1 VVVLVLNR
9 IPVGARRDLCPLF
22 MSAIIDTLTA
32 TLQAAPDSWQC
43 RLALIEA
50 LLAEGREAKACSV
63 LAQVTELPEDVASQ
77 VMAGRAYG
85 LLDASAGFEV
95 LDSILAH
102 APTCAAAHLEKAR
115 LSRRLEDF
123 EGGRRHYFAAL
134 AFDPALDS
142 DALREEFGEARLPG
156 ARQAEGSSEIP
167 GPEVGEAEG
176 MVFYPAPG
184 ELPVMTLREALGL
197 VNRIPLVDPDTIPQH
212 PALAY
217 EAAPV
222 RRETIHTPE
231 ETYRENLH
239 PLALRPGNGDEVVVY
254 DFRNPNNSVFERRL
268 TEDEILVGR
277 PVTETGE
284 RVAALQEIIL
294 HHREAGRKL
303 LSETER
309 REKLQSVAAGVST
322 TAVLCLLMLLVV
334 TAAPRP
340 SPPQILA
347 SAPVVSQDSMEDE
360 RMQRP
365 EKVPMPVPP
374 AAGAMAMN
382 VISTAVVSDLT
393 MTSVDSAGF
402 GMGDATLGM
411 SFGSSFDLGS
421 AGGSSAMFFGSKA
434 TGRRF
439 LFVLDASRS
448 MKPNQVKLRNE
459 ELNRT
464 LKSLR
469 GIDYQ
474 VILFAG
480 GAYFADKGWGIAPK
494 ASAAQFGPEKFTS
507 PDGDYEFK
515 STSLFQFSLVG
526 DEDDFPLPKW
536 KSANSVNIAR
546 SIERVETSE
555 LFSGTDWDNALRIAH
570 LMKPPPDVI
579 FFMSDGLDRELDASE
594 IVRNSKKNG
603 APKINS
609 VAMQTTDGAEGFST
623 IARRT
628 GGSYTIVDKDGQPI
642 DGFEFMK
649 DPEKFAGRL

>member
-1 VVVLVLNR
+1 
-9 IPVGARRDLCPLF
+9 

-50 LLAEGREAKACSV
+50 LLAERREAEACSV
-63 LAQVTELPEDVASQ
+63 LAQVTELPDDVESQ

-85 LLDASAGFEV
+85 LLDPSAGLEV

-115 LSRRLEDF
+115 LCRRLEDF

-134 AFDPALDS
+134 AFDPALDN
-142 DALREEFGEARLPG
+142 DALREEFGETRLPG
-156 ARQAEGSSEIP
+156 AKPTESPGTIP
-167 GPEVGEAEG
+167 GAELGEEGAAEELAY
-176 MVFYPAPG
+176 YPAPG

-197 VNRIPLVDPDTIPQH
+197 TNRTPLIHPDTIPQH

-217 EAAPV
+217 EPAPV

-231 ETYRENLH
+231 ETYREQLH
-239 PLALRPGNGDEVVVY
+239 PVTLRPGSGEEVVVY
-254 DFRNPNNSVFERRL
+254 DFRNPDHSLFERRL

-277 PVTETGE
+277 PVSETGE
-284 RVAALQEIIL
+284 RVAGLQEILL
-294 HHREAGRKL
+294 HHREAGRKHL
-303 LSETER
+303 TETER
-309 REKLQSVAAGVST
+309 REKLQSVAAGVLT
-322 TAVLCLLMLLVV
+322 TVLLCLLMLLVV

-340 SPPQILA
+340 NPPQILA
-347 SAPVVSQDSMEDE
+347 SAPLVSEDDLE
-360 RMQRP
+360 DQRMQRP
-365 EKVPMPVPP
+365 EKVPLPVSP

-382 VISTAVVSDLT
+382 VISTAVVSDVT
-393 MTSVDSAGF
+393 MASVDSAGF

-434 TGRRF
+434 TGKRF

-459 ELNRT
+459 ELERT

-469 GIDYQ
+469 GVDYQ

-494 ASAAQFGPEKFTS
+494 GGPAQFGPEKFTS

-515 STSLFQFSLVG
+515 STSLFQFTLVG
-526 DEDDFPLPKW
+526 DEDDFPAPKW

-579 FFMSDGLDRELDASE
+579 FFMSDGLDREMDASE
-594 IVRNSKKNG
+594 IVRNSKKYG

-609 VAMQTTDGAEGFST
+609 VAMQTKDGAEGFST